1 MSKSE
6 KPDNSSSR
14 ERNSLYGDFVFH
26 GHIGGGK
33 LTEPPEMTPNIDTS
47 AIPPLRDSGKEA
59 VVTVIVSLTS
69 AVPPSR
75 DDNSVHKDYN
85 KHGYQPSGSG
95 KVKKPPTNTPNQGS
109 SGKKG

>member
-1 MSKSE
+1 MSKGE
-6 KPDNSSSR
+6 KLNNSSSR
-14 ERNSLYGDFVFH
+14 ERSSLYGDFVFH

-33 LTEPPEMTPNIDTS
+33 VTEPPETAPDIDTS
-47 AIPPLRDSGKEA
+47 AIPPLRGSGGEA

-69 AVPPSR
+69 EVSPSR
-75 DDNSVHKDYN
+75 NDKSVYKDYN
-85 KHGYQPSGSG
+85 KRGYQPSGSG